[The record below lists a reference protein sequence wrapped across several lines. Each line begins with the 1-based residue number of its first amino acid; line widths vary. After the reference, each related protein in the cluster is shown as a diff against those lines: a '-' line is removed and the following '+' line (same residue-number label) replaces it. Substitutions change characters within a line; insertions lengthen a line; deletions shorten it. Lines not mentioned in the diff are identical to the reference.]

1 MERLFLQSVS
11 MRYNRRPSQHGAAQ
25 RSAAGGGSWRSRGAL
40 PRPRSPESG
49 EGAAGGGRGGAA
61 GRGHRRAA
69 AFRELSSAVPCRA
82 VLHPHRTAPR
92 GPPKRTGPCPALA
105 LPAADHLGTGE
116 CPELMGCEGDC
127 RRSGRACEAVT
138 GSG

>member
-82 VLHPHRTAPR
+82 TPAPHRTA
-92 GPPKRTGPCPALA
+92 GPAETNGSVPSPG
-105 LPAADHLGTGE
+105 AAGGGS
-116 CPELMGCEGDC
+116 PGD
-127 RRSGRACEAVT
+127 RRVPGVN
-138 GSG
+138 GL

>member
-49 EGAAGGGRGGAA
+49 EGAAGGGRGGGGGTRAPPGSGVPGA
-61 GRGHRRAA
+61 EQRR
-69 AFRELSSAVPCRA
+69 AVPCYTRTA
-82 VLHPHRTAPR
+82 PHRTA
-92 GPPKRTGPCPALA
+92 GPAETNGSVPSPG
-105 LPAADHLGTGE
+105 AAGGGS
-116 CPELMGCEGDC
+116 PGD
-127 RRSGRACEAVT
+127 RRVPGVN
-138 GSG
+138 GL